1 MGDDTLRVINYLLE
15 SKPHPEQAF
24 RTSMGILN
32 LTKQY
37 PLSVVNQACRSSWN
51 MDWINYKTIAA
62 EAERI
67 QAAIEAAE
75 DESQLS
81 LIPDDHE
88 NIRGEQYYK

>member
-1 MGDDTLRVINYLLE
+1 
-15 SKPHPEQAF
+15 
-24 RTSMGILN
+24 
-32 LTKQY
+32 
-37 PLSVVNQACRSSWN
+37 
-51 MDWINYKTIAA
+51 MDWINYKTIAS

-75 DESQLS
+75 DNAQLS